1 MFVVYGAGSLAKEV
15 IPLIEAHLDSLG
27 NKRLEIILIDD
38 SKNSSWAYGHQVMSL
53 TELLSMELKSFLFTI
68 AISDPSARKD
78 KSVLLI
84 GIGGKPVSLISNEA
98 TIYSDVKYGEGLIV
112 MPGARISANVLLGS
126 YVHVNFNSY
135 IAHDVVVSDFV
146 TFSPGV
152 NCGGGVSIGQEVFI
166 GMGATIKQSTHIR
179 VLEIGERSVIG
190 MGANVI
196 RSVDAGKVVIGN
208 PAREYLK
215 D

>member
-1 MFVVYGAGSLAKEV
+1 VY
-15 IPLIEAHLDSLG
+15 LDSQG
-27 NKRLEIILIDD
+27 DNRLEIILIDD
-38 SKNSSWAYGHQVMSL
+38 SKDTSQAFGHQIMSL
-53 TELLSMELKSFLFTI
+53 SELIGMELKSFPFTI
-68 AISDPSARKD
+68 AISDPSARKE
-78 KSVLLI
+78 KSVQLTK
-84 GIGGKPVSLISNEA
+84 IGGKPVSLISNEA

-112 MPGARISANVLLGS
+112 MPGARISANVVLGS

-135 IAHDVVVSDFV
+135 IAHDVIVSDFV

-152 NCGGGVSIGQEVFI
+152 NCGGGVSIGREAFI
-166 GMGATIKQSTHIR
+166 GMGATIIQSTFSRI
-179 VLEIGERSVIG
+179 VDIGDKSVVG

-196 RSVDAGKVVIGN
+196 KSVDAGKVVIGN